1 MIAII
6 MIYAKTCLKNSNV
19 IIHVSNVLKTIDTS
33 YNIKHILV
41 HLTHLIKHI
50 ILCAEDTF
58 LNMTLVL

>member
-41 HLTHLIKHI
+41 H
-50 ILCAEDTF
+50 
-58 LNMTLVL
+58 